1 MAEAISILVIDD
13 EAEVRDML
21 SEFLSCQGFAVV
33 AVPNSADARQAMLE
47 APVQLALID
56 VSMPGE
62 DGLSLAQHFRRNY
75 PVAIILVTAK
85 DSIIDRVVG
94 LELGADDYVVKPFD
108 PRELLARIRSVLRR
122 SSVSAAAELGE
133 GRIRFG
139 RCILDLGSHRL
150 YGEDAVEIPLTS
162 MEFDLLQAFA
172 RRPNRVLSRDQILSL
187 TQSRDWQPYDRSVD
201 IRIARLRKRIEADPD
216 KPQAIKT
223 VRGVGY
229 MFVTRPGQ

>member
-1 MAEAISILVIDD
+1 
-13 EAEVRDML
+13 
-21 SEFLSCQGFAVV
+21 
-33 AVPNSADARQAMLE
+33 
-47 APVQLALID
+47 
-56 VSMPGE
+56 VSG
-62 DGLSLAQHFRRNY
+62 
-75 PVAIILVTAK
+75 
-85 DSIIDRVVG
+85 
-94 LELGADDYVVKPFD
+94 
-108 PRELLARIRSVLRR
+108 
-122 SSVSAAAELGE
+122 AAELGE
-133 GRIRFG
+133 GRVRFG

-150 YGEDAVEIPLTS
+150 YGKDAVEIPITS

-229 MFVTRPGQ
+229 MFVSHPGR